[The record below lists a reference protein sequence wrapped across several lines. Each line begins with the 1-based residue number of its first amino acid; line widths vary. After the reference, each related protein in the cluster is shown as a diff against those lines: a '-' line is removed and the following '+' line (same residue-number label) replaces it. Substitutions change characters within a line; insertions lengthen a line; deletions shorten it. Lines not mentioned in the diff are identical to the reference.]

1 MTRSVPS
8 PENRVRALWRRVAL
22 QLGLAS
28 VAGALAAVGGLL
40 LLSWLAGASPLWQ
53 RPSALPL
60 ALSLSAFAVAVVWV
74 WRVAVRGSRW
84 DREAAAAEIEERVGL
99 PRGSVRGA
107 VEPGIERPGT
117 SRPLIELHRSRLAK
131 ALEGRGPGELGS
143 GVARAARAHAAVT
156 VTLALGVLVAS
167 LAVWL
172 GARQQAATA
181 WAAVL
186 HPVRHLSAPPLP
198 PMRLNADR
206 EIRRGRDLPVHVDAP
221 LRDSVQL
228 AWQPR
233 GEVAQRRWVAI
244 SEGRAEAVVPRV
256 EAPMLIWALAP
267 DGALS
272 DTLHVETIDPLLLI
286 DLRIDLRFPP
296 HTRRETEVYS
306 DLPAL
311 MTVPEGTRATVS
323 GVTTRPI
330 GRATLTAGGG
340 DSISFA
346 VTGERRFRSSFAV
359 TSGAWGWDIVGS
371 QGEAL
376 EGDPDSLRFLTVPD
390 SVPRARITYPGVDT
404 LLSIEMTQPLLVDVS
419 DDYGLS
425 RVELVSWRVSAW
437 GERWPEQVE
446 ALPVGDEVPRA
457 NLAGLIDA
465 RGRGFLPGD
474 TLRYFVRAYDNAPDP
489 QVGMSREYVLR
500 LPSLDEVRERAI
512 TDARDLVE
520 NAESLAERAREHQES
535 MQALQRSTEIQPPP
549 GANPAPQ
556 RGEGGVEFRET
567 EEARRALE
575 QAETLLETSRKIS
588 ESLRELQ
595 ESIERAGLND
605 ESVLERLAEI
615 ESLFERVLTPE
626 LQERFERLR
635 EALVQL
641 DPEQIREAIRQ
652 LSEGSVDFR
661 ERIERAVEL
670 LRRAALEQEFLTLE
684 TQAEELVAAQEELA
698 EAVSEAAAESGGR
711 EVDDSLAGP
720 MARRAEDLRERAE
733 DLSRAVGELT
743 EKLESAMEE
752 RAAERAGAAERA
764 AAEAAGSD
772 EQVAG
777 DLPSRP
783 RGATAAS
790 QRALSQM
797 QRAASELREGRR
809 EMQEAW
815 RQDVVA
821 AMERAQ
827 AETLELARRQREL
840 NERLSSAGAQRDSD
854 AMSDQVAMRSA
865 VRQVEDQLTE
875 TSESSLLVDPRLA
888 QQAAEIGA
896 AMEELVGQMAD
907 ASRGGAP
914 DLSLGDGAS
923 EGLADLAYRLM
934 QAGDAAAMAQS
945 GTGLQEA
952 LAQLAQLAEQQGA
965 LNQQAGGMTPGAVGD
980 ALLRELQRLADQQ
993 RAIARE
999 LGAVNQSLGP
1009 RGQVLGQLDALQREA
1024 EDLAQQLERGRLDE
1038 QIIERQNRLF
1048 QRLLDAGRTLERDE
1062 FERERR
1068 AERPGDVEVL
1078 RPGELPPE
1086 LLRGRPY
1093 RHPASDVLNRYPPA
1107 IRRLILEYFDR
1118 LNDRGGTGGL

>member
-1 MTRSVPS
+1 MTHLAPS
-8 PENRVRALWRRVAL
+8 AENRVGALWRRVAL
-22 QLGLAS
+22 QLGLAA
-28 VAGALAAVGGLL
+28 VGGALAAAGGLL

-53 RPSALPL
+53 RPSVLPL
-60 ALSLSAFAVAVVWV
+60 VLSSSAFAVAAVWL
-74 WRVAVRGSRW
+74 WRVAVRASRW

-117 SRPLIELHRSRLAK
+117 SRSLIELHRSRLAK
-131 ALEGRGPGELGS
+131 ALEGLGVAELGS
-143 GVARAARAHAAVT
+143 GVAGAARAHAAVA
-156 VTLALGVLVAS
+156 VTLALGTLVAS
-167 LAVWL
+167 VAIWL
-172 GARQQAATA
+172 GAQQQAVAA

-198 PMRLNADR
+198 PLRLYADR
-206 EIRRGRDLPVHVDAP
+206 EIRRGHDLPVRVEAP
-221 LRDSVQL
+221 LRDSLQL
-228 AWQPR
+228 VWQPR
-233 GEVAQRRWVAI
+233 GELAQRRWLAI
-244 SEGRAEAVVPRV
+244 SGGRAEASVPRV
-256 EAPMLIWALAP
+256 EAPLAIWALAP
-267 DGALS
+267 DGASS

-296 HTRRETEVYS
+296 HTHRETEVFS
-306 DLPAL
+306 DLPVV

-323 GVTTRPI
+323 GVTTRPL
-330 GRATLTAGGG
+330 GRAALVTSGGRAIPFVVSG
-340 DSISFA
+340 A
-346 VTGERRFRSSFAV
+346 RHFRSSFAV

-376 EGDPDSLRFLTVPD
+376 EGKPDSLRFLAVPD

-404 LLSIEMTQPLLVDVS
+404 LLSVDMTQPLLVEVS

-425 RVELVSWRVSAW
+425 GVELVSWRVSAW

-446 ALPVGDEVPRA
+446 ALPVGSDMPRA
-457 NLAGLIDA
+457 NLAGFIDA

-500 LPSLDEVRERAI
+500 LPSLDEVRERAV

-520 NAESLAERAREHQES
+520 DAESLAERAREHQES
-535 MQALQRSTEIQPPP
+535 MQALERSTDVQPPP
-549 GANPAPQ
+549 GTNLAPE

-575 QAETLLETSRKIS
+575 EAENLLEASRKIS

-595 ESIERAGLND
+595 EAVEHAGLND

-626 LQERFERLR
+626 LQERFEELR

-661 ERIERAVEL
+661 ARVERALEL

-684 TQAEELVAAQEELA
+684 TQAEELVEAQEELA
-698 EAVSEAAAESGGR
+698 EAMSDAAAETSGR

-720 MARRAEDLRERAE
+720 LARRGEELGERAE
-733 DLSRAVGELT
+733 ELSRRVGELVEEL
-743 EKLESAMEE
+743 EKAMEG

-783 RGATAAS
+783 RGAMAAS

-797 QRAASELREGRR
+797 QRAATELREGRQ

-821 AMERAQ
+821 AMGRAQ
-827 AETLELARRQREL
+827 AESLELARRQRQL
-840 NERLSSAGAQRDSD
+840 NERLSSAAEGRDSD

-865 VRQVEDQLTE
+865 VQQVEDQLTE
-875 TSESSLLVDPRLA
+875 ASESSLLVDPRLA
-888 QQAAEIGA
+888 QAAAEIGA
-896 AMEELVGQMAD
+896 AMEELVSQMAD
-907 ASRGGAP
+907 ASRAGRP
-914 DLSLGDGAS
+914 DWRLGDGAS
-923 EGLADLAYRLM
+923 EGLAELAYRLM

-952 LAQLAQLAEQQGA
+952 LARLGQLAEQQGG
-965 LNQQAGGMTPGAVGD
+965 LNQELGGMTPSSLGD
-980 ALLRELQRLADQQ
+980 ALLRELQRLAARQ
-993 RAIARE
+993 RAIAQD

-1009 RGQVLGQLDALQREA
+1009 RGQVLGQLDALEREA
-1024 EDLAQQLERGRLDE
+1024 ENLAQELERGRLDE
-1038 QIIERQNRLF
+1038 EILERQNRLF
-1048 QRLLDAGRTLERDE
+1048 QRLLDAGRTLEQDE

-1068 AERPGDVEVL
+1068 AERPGNVEVL
-1078 RPGELPPE
+1078 RPGELTPE
-1086 LLRGRPY
+1086 LLRGRSYP
-1093 RHPASDVLNRYPPA
+1093 HPAGDVLSRYPPA

-1118 LNDRGGTGGL
+1118 LNEREGAGGR